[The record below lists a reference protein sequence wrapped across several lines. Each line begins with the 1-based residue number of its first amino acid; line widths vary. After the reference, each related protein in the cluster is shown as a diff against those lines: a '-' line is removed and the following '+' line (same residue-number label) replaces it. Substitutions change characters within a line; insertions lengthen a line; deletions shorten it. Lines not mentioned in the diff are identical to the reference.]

1 MLPTIASSLTTIRPV
16 AITPPAGGGAFRLGA
31 KSWLGGEHEDR
42 TLWFVN
48 ASGQVIGSFSLGP
61 HAQPTDVEVVHL
73 ADTGPMVFRYVAN
86 TSGAD
91 LDRGTVVKLAAAA
104 GKGEV
109 ETAVAGDIPAG
120 VIPFELLDG
129 EACWIPCEGVIDALC
144 DAAVTDGALLTTDA
158 AGELTPT
165 GADITNAVA
174 IAASTTVGAGLA
186 KVRLLDV
193 GI

>member
-86 TSGAD
+86 TSGGTLA
-91 LDRGTVVKLAAAA
+91 RGTVVMLAAAA

-109 ETAVAGDIPAG
+109 ETAGANTIPAG

-144 DAAVTDGALLTTDA
+144 DAVVTDGDLLTTGA
-158 AGELTPT
+158 AGELTA
-165 GADITNAVA
+165 GNSTNAVA
-174 IAASTTVGAGLA
+174 IAASTTAGAGLA